1 MVQTGR
7 DLPQCQL
14 ERDWDVLGELGSGS
28 YGHVVLAQP
37 RDGGYNPSP
46 GVPRC
51 AQVCPHPCPGA
62 PVVLKLLRKDRTG
75 RWGFLREFC
84 THLCLRGQLTCLQVL
99 PLAFE
104 TPTHFGFAQEHA
116 PAGDLCGLLTPGVGL
131 PEPQV
136 KRVATQVGAALDY
149 LHGHALVHRD
159 VKLDN
164 VLAFDPQCQLVKLGD
179 FGLTRVMGWQ
189 VGPTCGSGHAPYAAP
204 ELCHLREAETLHLEP
219 SLDAWA
225 FGVLLFALLTGTFP
239 WGVAAPPDPQFGEFQ
254 VWQGRTWQPGGL
266 TGGGEVPRAWQGLG
280 EAALEMLRR
289 LLRLEP
295 DRRSHAGEVNRYLDR
310 CWGGQAGRPEGG
322 GSGAGT
328 PGDGSDTPEDG
339 FNTPADGSDTPACGR
354 EAPGDGLD
362 TPEDELEVPGS
373 GSETAGDGIDAPGYG
388 SDTAGDGSDI
398 PGYGSDRPEDGSDTP
413 GYGSDTAGDGSDTPG
428 YGSDAPGNGID
439 TAGDG
444 TETPENELD
453 TPGYGSGDGSDSP
466 GNELEAPG
474 DGIETPGDWSDTP
487 AYGSETSGN
496 GSGTPGSGLEEPGS
510 ELDTPGNGTEI
521 PEHGLETPG
530 MGWKHL
536 EMG

>member
-1 MVQTGR
+1 MEAAAEEEEEEEEEGEAQERLLQHLMVQTGR

-14 ERDWDVLGELGSGS
+14 EQDWDVLGELGSGS

-37 RDGGYNPSP
+37 RDGGSAPKHTWEIQGALGWSMGWGNLCPGAPRCAQVCLWGYNPSP
-46 GVPRC
+46 GVPRS

-204 ELCHLREAETLHLEP
+204 ELCHLREAETLRLEP

-239 WGVAAPPDPQFGEFQ
+239 WGVAAPSDPQFGEFQ

-310 CWGGQAGRPEGG
+310 CWGGQFDRVRLRSVPFGRVRLR
-322 GSGAGT
+322 SG
-328 PGDGSDTPEDG
+328 
-339 FNTPADGSDTPACGR
+339 R
-354 EAPGDGLD
+354 
-362 TPEDELEVPGS
+362 
-373 GSETAGDGIDAPGYG
+373 
-388 SDTAGDGSDI
+388 
-398 PGYGSDRPEDGSDTP
+398 
-413 GYGSDTAGDGSDTPG
+413 
-428 YGSDAPGNGID
+428 
-439 TAGDG
+439 
-444 TETPENELD
+444 
-453 TPGYGSGDGSDSP
+453 
-466 GNELEAPG
+466 
-474 DGIETPGDWSDTP
+474 
-487 AYGSETSGN
+487 
-496 GSGTPGSGLEEPGS
+496 
-510 ELDTPGNGTEI
+510 
-521 PEHGLETPG
+521 
-530 MGWKHL
+530 
-536 EMG
+536 